1 MGDRRRINIK
11 PSGAVNLRRKGQ
23 SMNKVNEVIA
33 MALYSE
39 LWERRDC
46 ATIGIDY
53 EAMTQ
58 VVRKVIAEFYDVS
71 EDKLREVEY
80 I

>member
-1 MGDRRRINIK
+1 
-11 PSGAVNLRRKGQ
+11 
-23 SMNKVNEVIA
+23 MNKVNEVIA

-39 LWERRDC
+39 LWERRNC

-58 VVRKVIAEFYDVS
+58 VVRKVIAEFYGVS

-80 I
+80 Y